1 MAIQS
6 IRIFGDP
13 VLRTPAAEVVDF
25 DKELHKLVA
34 DLMDTMEDAPG
45 VGLAAPQLGVSLRVF
60 TYWVDEEL
68 GHLVNPTLKL
78 SDDIE
83 LGEEG
88 CLSLPGLSFDT
99 PRARSVVA
107 KGFNMYGEPIELVG
121 SELMARCVQH
131 ETDHLDGIIFIDKL
145 GSEERK
151 EAMKEIRASEWFGDD
166 LVVKTSPH
174 AISQKWM

>member
-1 MAIQS
+1 
-6 IRIFGDP
+6 
-13 VLRTPAAEVVDF
+13 
-25 DKELHKLVA
+25 
-34 DLMDTMEDAPG
+34 
-45 VGLAAPQLGVSLRVF
+45 VSLRVF

-107 KGFNMYGEPIELVG
+107 KGFNMYG
-121 SELMARCVQH
+121 
-131 ETDHLDGIIFIDKL
+131 
-145 GSEERK
+145 
-151 EAMKEIRASEWFGDD
+151 
-166 LVVKTSPH
+166 SP
-174 AISQKWM
+174 SN